1 MKAHA
6 KSLSIVIYLGRNVK
20 EYDEQSTKI
29 INKHL
34 QDGSIR
40 CEKCLGPMQ
49 RHSSYDRGIKETG
62 QKVEITVV
70 WCSKCR
76 KWRSLLPDFLLPNKH
91 YSGNEVEGVVIDSA
105 DTEAK
110 LIETAASE
118 STVRR
123 WIKEVGVRI
132 RYAVGILKY
141 CFRRMGVGISEA
153 SIDAG
158 PAYSELEQIL
168 PLAPKELKC
177 CGNKLGLA
185 NMWLGVSGI
194 KMQL

>member
-1 MKAHA
+1 ML

-20 EYDEQSTKI
+20 EYEEQSEKI
-29 INKHL
+29 ITKHL
-34 QDGSIR
+34 HDGNIR
-40 CEKCLGPMQ
+40 CEKCLGPMH
-49 RHSSYDRGIKETG
+49 RHSRYYRGIKETG
-62 QKVEITVV
+62 QKIEVTMV

-76 KWRSLLPDFLLPNKH
+76 KWHSLLPDFMLPNKH
-91 YSGNEVEGVVIDSA
+91 YSGNEIEGVVIDSA

-110 LIETAASE
+110 LIETCASE

-123 WIKEVGVRI
+123 WIKEMGERI
-132 RYAVGILKY
+132 RHAVGILKY
-141 CFRRMGVGISEA
+141 HFRRMGIGISEA
-153 SIDAG
+153 GIDSG

-185 NMWLGVSGI
+185 NMWLGISGI